1 MSDLNLDENQK
12 ETKGKI
18 KSIVWSKSNG
28 KCWYCG
34 IQTNPFKNFSIDHSN
49 SRSSNISNLV
59 PCCKSCNTIKRGMT
73 IEQFRTRFA
82 NGKYVTKQ
90 DLKTLEKFGVG
101 LPTNNHH
108 KFWFEKR

>member
-1 MSDLNLDENQK
+1 
-12 ETKGKI
+12 
-18 KSIVWSKSNG
+18 
-28 KCWYCG
+28 
-34 IQTNPFKNFSIDHSN
+34 
-49 SRSSNISNLV
+49 
-59 PCCKSCNTIKRGMT
+59 MT

-82 NGKYVTKQ
+82 NGRYVTKQ